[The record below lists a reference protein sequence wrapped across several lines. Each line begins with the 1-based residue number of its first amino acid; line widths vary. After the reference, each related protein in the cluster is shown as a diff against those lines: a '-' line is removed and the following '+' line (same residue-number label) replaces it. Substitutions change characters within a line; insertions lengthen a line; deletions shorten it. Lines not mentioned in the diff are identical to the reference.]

1 MASDKSPDP
10 CMPTPIMPKRTR
22 SLAGTVFRPGVR
34 SSGIGPNVFV
44 ASDAPAATAL
54 VPRNSRREYWLL
66 VTASPPF
73 RVRRVG
79 QASRRAGPKVP
90 CDRGSDKARGA
101 GGSSA
106 GGRGLLQRK
115 GDVARGGLR
124 PRLAAAR
131 GNHHELP

>member
-1 MASDKSPDP
+1 MASDRSPDP

-66 VTASPPF
+66 VTASPH
-73 RVRRVG
+73 VTDRRVG
-79 QASRRAGPKVP
+79 QASDGHVPKCHAIAGVTRRAEREAHRPGG
-90 CDRGSDKARGA
+90 CSRAKAT
-101 GGSSA
+101 
-106 GGRGLLQRK
+106 
-115 GDVARGGLR
+115 
-124 PRLAAAR
+124 
-131 GNHHELP
+131 